1 MTRRRCGRCL
11 LPGLLVVALLSAGC
25 GGGGNLPDARS
36 LLDRSAKA
44 MGDVSTVRFAI
55 DIDGIVAPL
64 TIRSIKGVL
73 TRAGNATGTVLIALG
88 SDLEEEDFVL
98 VGKSLYLRGATGPY
112 QLVPESFTG
121 RVYDP
126 KVLLA
131 PDHGLPAELSGA
143 QDARTRGAERV
154 NGVSTYRV
162 SATLAPDLLKGLTLL
177 ENEQKRLPAT
187 LWISQDDGRLQKAE
201 VTFRTRLVS
210 EDTRLTLT
218 LGDFDKP
225 VDIKPPPV

>member
-1 MTRRRCGRCL
+1 MNPASRRFYI
-11 LPGLLVVALLSAGC
+11 LLVLALLAAGC
-25 GGGGNLPDARS
+25 GGGGNLPPARS

-44 MGDVSTVRFAI
+44 MGDVSTVRFTI

-64 TIRSIKGVL
+64 TIRTVRGVL
-73 TRAGNATGTVLIALG
+73 TRAGNATGTVSIALG
-88 SDLEEEDFVL
+88 NDLEEEDFVL
-98 VGKSLYLRGATGPY
+98 VGKALYLRGATGPY
-112 QLVPESFTG
+112 QLAPESFTG

-126 KVLLA
+126 SVLLT

-143 QDARTRGAERV
+143 QDARTQGTERV

-162 SATLAPDLLKGLTLL
+162 SATLAPDLLNGLTLL
-177 ENEQKRLPAT
+177 ENPQKRLPAT
-187 LWISQDDGRLQKAE
+187 LWISQDDGRLEKAE
-201 VTFRTRLVS
+201 VTFRTHLVS

-218 LGDFDKP
+218 LTDFDKP